1 MTGAQA
7 INREIVDLTIMSGRK
22 DEPDG
27 PAART
32 FRFQIPQRETTVQ
45 GIGPLTPLDHQ
56 GGSVKPIAD
65 KRLAR
70 RLRSAACALRGLVLV
85 MRENQILA
93 PPKCRLKLGTKTAMP
108 MALRSIYH
116 PVSPRPR
123 CSLQGSPRFPE
134 PELSTGKNRLDRL
147 FRIRRRL
154 LGDRDEGRR
163 NRDSSICRSRC
174 PDPVNVEYR
183 NTRSCSSVRRRS
195 WPSVE
200 RSVR

>member
-93 PPKCRLKLGTKTAMP
+93 PQMQVETGNQNGHAHGPAFDIPPGLPSPQVL
-108 MALRSIYH
+108 
-116 PVSPRPR
+116 SPRISPFSGAR
-123 CSLQGSPRFPE
+123 AFHREKSAGSPFSYS
-134 PELSTGKNRLDRL
+134 ST
-147 FRIRRRL
+147 ITRRP
-154 LGDRDEGRR
+154 GRR
-163 NRDSSICRSRC
+163 ASKSRF
-174 PDPVNVEYR
+174 VNL
-183 NTRSCSSVRRRS
+183 
-195 WPSVE
+195 P
-200 RSVR
+200 